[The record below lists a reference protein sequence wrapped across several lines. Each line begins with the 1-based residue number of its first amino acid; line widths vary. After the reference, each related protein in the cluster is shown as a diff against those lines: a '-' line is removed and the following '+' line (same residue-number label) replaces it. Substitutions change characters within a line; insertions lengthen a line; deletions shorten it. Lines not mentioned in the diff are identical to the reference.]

1 MNNLLL
7 FSDTFPYGMAEPFL
21 QQELPYLASRFS
33 KVEIVPLYLPEAAAG
48 ASAGATAGST
58 GAPAGSAAAT
68 AFAPHR
74 PLPDNVSLCK
84 PLLRCNHKSV
94 KGLLRYGLFGGRSSC
109 GSSSCGGSGSSSCGS
124 SSCGSSSCGSSSSDS
139 RSCGSSSC
147 GGSGSRS
154 GSAMRGGLVRECFR
168 KGAWRSLSK
177 FRVLLSY
184 WLIMRASLANREVM
198 EHIIARADQGYLFYF
213 YWGDKSVLILPF
225 LKSFMAA
232 QGRRVPLAV
241 MRLHGSD
248 AIEEAKGI
256 LPFRE
261 QIYGAVDYAVPVSG
275 MIESYIKCRYAVQPR
290 NICTFRL
297 GSPEGGRTLSWERG
311 PAGELHIVSC
321 SNVVPLKRVEYIAE
335 AVALLAERLH
345 NEGGIGD
352 VKSLC
357 WTHIGDGPQR
367 VALEQHIKSRIAAAG
382 FPANLCR
389 VEFKGAMP
397 HREVLEYYRNN
408 HIDLF
413 IHASRSEGG
422 PVVIMEAASFA
433 IPVISTKVGAVDE
446 MIPQEWII
454 PVEATPDILVD
465 KVVEY
470 LLLPDGKRLSLKEQN
485 RRVWEE
491 RWNAERNY
499 AAFADFLAGCQRESI
514 D

>member
-48 ASAGATAGST
+48 ASAGATAGSAGAPT
-58 GAPAGSAAAT
+58 GSAGAPAGSAAAT
-68 AFAPHR
+68 AAAPHR

-109 GSSSCGGSGSSSCGS
+109 GSSSCGGSGS
-124 SSCGSSSCGSSSSDS
+124 
-139 RSCGSSSC
+139 
-147 GGSGSRS
+147 RS

-177 FRVLLSY
+177 LRVLLSY

-261 QIYGAVDYAVPVSG
+261 QIYGTVDYAVPVSG

-321 SNVVPLKRVEYIAE
+321 SNVVPLKRVEYIAD

-345 NEGGIGD
+345 NESGIGD

-397 HREVLEYYRNN
+397 HREVLEYYRKN

-470 LLLPDGKRLSLKEQN
+470 LLLPDGKRLALKEQN
-485 RRVWEE
+485 RRIWEE

>member
-48 ASAGATAGST
+48 ASAGATAGSAGAPT
-58 GAPAGSAAAT
+58 GSAGAPAGSAAAT
-68 AFAPHR
+68 AAAPHR
-74 PLPDNVSLCK
+74 PLLDNVSLCK

-109 GSSSCGGSGSSSCGS
+109 GGSGG
-124 SSCGSSSCGSSSSDS
+124 
-139 RSCGSSSC
+139 
-147 GGSGSRS
+147 
-154 GSAMRGGLVRECFR
+154 AMRGGLVRECFR

-177 FRVLLSY
+177 LRVLLSY

-261 QIYGAVDYAVPVSG
+261 QIYGTVDYAVPVSG

-321 SNVVPLKRVEYIAE
+321 SNVVPLKRVEYIAD

-345 NEGGIGD
+345 NESGIGD

-397 HREVLEYYRNN
+397 HREVLEYYRKN

-470 LLLPDGKRLSLKEQN
+470 LLLPDGKRLALKEQN

>member
-1 MNNLLL
+1 
-7 FSDTFPYGMAEPFL
+7 
-21 QQELPYLASRFS
+21 
-33 KVEIVPLYLPEAAAG
+33 
-48 ASAGATAGST
+48 
-58 GAPAGSAAAT
+58 
-68 AFAPHR
+68 
-74 PLPDNVSLCK
+74 
-84 PLLRCNHKSV
+84 
-94 KGLLRYGLFGGRSSC
+94 
-109 GSSSCGGSGSSSCGS
+109 
-124 SSCGSSSCGSSSSDS
+124 
-139 RSCGSSSC
+139 
-147 GGSGSRS
+147 
-154 GSAMRGGLVRECFR
+154 MRGGLVRECCR

-177 FRVLLSY
+177 LRVLLSY

-275 MIESYIKCRYAVQPR
+275 MIESYIKCRYAVQPS
-290 NICTFRL
+290 NICTVRL

-321 SNVVPLKRVEYIAE
+321 SNVVPLKRVEYIAD

-397 HREVLEYYRNN
+397 HREVLEYYRKN

-433 IPVISTKVGAVDE
+433 IPIISTKVGAVDE

-470 LLLPDGKRLSLKEQN
+470 LLLPDGKRIALKEQN

>member
-58 GAPAGSAAAT
+58 GAPTGSAAAT
-68 AFAPHR
+68 AAAPHR

-109 GSSSCGGSGSSSCGS
+109 GGRGSSSCG
-124 SSCGSSSCGSSSSDS
+124 SSSDS

-147 GGSGSRS
+147 GGGS

-177 FRVLLSY
+177 LRVLLSY

-321 SNVVPLKRVEYIAE
+321 SNVVPLKRVEYIAD

-397 HREVLEYYRNN
+397 HREVLEYYRKN

-470 LLLPDGKRLSLKEQN
+470 LLLPDGKRLALKEQN
-485 RRVWEE
+485 RRIWEE

>member
-48 ASAGATAGST
+48 ASAGAPTGSA

-68 AFAPHR
+68 AAAPHR

-109 GSSSCGGSGSSSCGS
+109 GGSSGSSCGGSGSSSCGC
-124 SSCGSSSCGSSSSDS
+124 SCTGS
-139 RSCGSSSC
+139 
-147 GGSGSRS
+147 SGSR
-154 GSAMRGGLVRECFR
+154 GGGAMRGGLVRECFR

-177 FRVLLSY
+177 LRVLLSY

-261 QIYGAVDYAVPVSG
+261 QIYGTVDYAVPVSG

-297 GSPEGGRTLSWERG
+297 GSPEGGRTLSWEHG

-321 SNVVPLKRVEYIAE
+321 SNVVPLKRVEYIAD

-397 HREVLEYYRNN
+397 HREVLEYYRKN

-470 LLLPDGKRLSLKEQN
+470 LLLPDAKRLALKEQN

>member
-33 KVEIVPLYLPEAAAG
+33 KVEIVPLYLPEGAAG
-48 ASAGATAGST
+48 ASAGATAGSA

-68 AFAPHR
+68 AAAPHR

-109 GSSSCGGSGSSSCGS
+109 GGSSSGSCGGSGSSSR
-124 SSCGSSSCGSSSSDS
+124 SSSCGSSSSDS
-139 RSCGSSSC
+139 NSCGSSGT
-147 GGSGSRS
+147 GGSGRSGSS

-177 FRVLLSY
+177 LRVLLSY

-261 QIYGAVDYAVPVSG
+261 QIYGTVDYAVPVSG

-311 PAGELHIVSC
+311 PAGELHIASC
-321 SNVVPLKRVEYIAE
+321 SNVVPLKRVEYIAD

-397 HREVLEYYRNN
+397 HREVLEYYRKN

-454 PVEATPDILVD
+454 PVEATPDVLVD
-465 KVVEY
+465 KVVEF
-470 LLLPDGKRLSLKEQN
+470 LLLPDGKRLALKEQN

>member
-48 ASAGATAGST
+48 ASAGATAGSA

-68 AFAPHR
+68 AAAPHR

-124 SSCGSSSCGSSSSDS
+124 SSCGSSSSDS

-177 FRVLLSY
+177 LRVLLSY

-261 QIYGAVDYAVPVSG
+261 QVYGAVDYAVPVSG

-397 HREVLEYYRNN
+397 HREVLEYYRKN

-470 LLLPDGKRLSLKEQN
+470 LLLPDGKRLALKEQN

>member
-48 ASAGATAGST
+48 ASAGATAGSA

-68 AFAPHR
+68 AAAPHR

-109 GSSSCGGSGSSSCGS
+109 G
-124 SSCGSSSCGSSSSDS
+124 
-139 RSCGSSSC
+139 
-147 GGSGSRS
+147 GSGSRS

-177 FRVLLSY
+177 LRVLLSY

-321 SNVVPLKRVEYIAE
+321 SNVVPLKRVEYIAD

-397 HREVLEYYRNN
+397 HREVLEYYRKN

-470 LLLPDGKRLSLKEQN
+470 LLLPDGKRLALKEQN

>member
-48 ASAGATAGST
+48 ASAGAIAGST
-58 GAPAGSAAAT
+58 GAPTGSAAAT
-68 AFAPHR
+68 AAAPHR

-109 GSSSCGGSGSSSCGS
+109 GGSS
-124 SSCGSSSCGSSSSDS
+124 
-139 RSCGSSSC
+139 
-147 GGSGSRS
+147 
-154 GSAMRGGLVRECFR
+154 SAMRGGLVRECCR

-177 FRVLLSY
+177 LRVLLSY

-311 PAGELHIVSC
+311 PVGEMHIVSC
-321 SNVVPLKRVEYIAE
+321 SNVVPLKRVEYIAD

-397 HREVLEYYRNN
+397 HREVLEYYRKN

-470 LLLPDGKRLSLKEQN
+470 LLLPDGKRLALKEQN

>member
-68 AFAPHR
+68 AAAPHR

-109 GSSSCGGSGSSSCGS
+109 GGSG
-124 SSCGSSSCGSSSSDS
+124 
-139 RSCGSSSC
+139 SCGSSSC
-147 GGSGSRS
+147 GGSSSGGAGS
-154 GSAMRGGLVRECFR
+154 GSNSCGSSCRGGGAMRGGLVRECFR

-177 FRVLLSY
+177 LRVLLSY

-321 SNVVPLKRVEYIAE
+321 SNVVPLKRVEYIAD

-397 HREVLEYYRNN
+397 HREVLEYYRKN

-470 LLLPDGKRLSLKEQN
+470 LLLPDGKRLALKEQN

>member
-48 ASAGATAGST
+48 APAGATAGSA

-68 AFAPHR
+68 AAAPHR

-109 GSSSCGGSGSSSCGS
+109 GGSSGSSCGG
-124 SSCGSSSCGSSSSDS
+124 
-139 RSCGSSSC
+139 CGSSSC
-147 GGSGSRS
+147 GGSGST
-154 GSAMRGGLVRECFR
+154 GGGAMRGGLVRECFR

-177 FRVLLSY
+177 LRVLLSY

-321 SNVVPLKRVEYIAE
+321 SNVVPLKRVEYIAD

-397 HREVLEYYRNN
+397 HREVLEYYRKN

-470 LLLPDGKRLSLKEQN
+470 LLLPDAKRLALKEQN

>member
-58 GAPAGSAAAT
+58 GAPTGSAGAPAGSAAAT
-68 AFAPHR
+68 AAAPHR

-109 GSSSCGGSGSSSCGS
+109 GGSSSSSSSGSSS
-124 SSCGSSSCGSSSSDS
+124 
-139 RSCGSSSC
+139 
-147 GGSGSRS
+147 SRS

-177 FRVLLSY
+177 LRVLLSY

-321 SNVVPLKRVEYIAE
+321 SNVVPLKRVEYIAD

-397 HREVLEYYRNN
+397 HREVLEYYRKN

-470 LLLPDGKRLSLKEQN
+470 LLLPDAKRLALKEQN

>member
-48 ASAGATAGST
+48 ASAGATAGSA

-68 AFAPHR
+68 AAAPHR

-94 KGLLRYGLFGGRSSC
+94 KGLLRYGLFGGS
-109 GSSSCGGSGSSSCGS
+109 GG
-124 SSCGSSSCGSSSSDS
+124 
-139 RSCGSSSC
+139 
-147 GGSGSRS
+147 
-154 GSAMRGGLVRECFR
+154 AMRGGLVRECFR

-177 FRVLLSY
+177 LRVLLSY

-311 PAGELHIVSC
+311 PAGEMHIVSC
-321 SNVVPLKRVEYIAE
+321 SNVVPLKRVEYIAD

-397 HREVLEYYRNN
+397 HREVLEYYRKN

-454 PVEATPDILVD
+454 PIEATPDILVD

-470 LLLPDGKRLSLKEQN
+470 LLLPDGKRLALKEQN

>member
-1 MNNLLL
+1 
-7 FSDTFPYGMAEPFL
+7 
-21 QQELPYLASRFS
+21 
-33 KVEIVPLYLPEAAAG
+33 
-48 ASAGATAGST
+48 
-58 GAPAGSAAAT
+58 
-68 AFAPHR
+68 
-74 PLPDNVSLCK
+74 
-84 PLLRCNHKSV
+84 
-94 KGLLRYGLFGGRSSC
+94 
-109 GSSSCGGSGSSSCGS
+109 
-124 SSCGSSSCGSSSSDS
+124 
-139 RSCGSSSC
+139 
-147 GGSGSRS
+147 
-154 GSAMRGGLVRECFR
+154 MRGGLVRECFR

-177 FRVLLSY
+177 LRVLLSY

-198 EHIIARADQGYLFYF
+198 EYIKSRADQGYLFYF

-275 MIESYIKCRYAVQPR
+275 MIESYIKCRYSVQPR

-297 GSPEGGRTLSWERG
+297 GSPEGGRTLSWEHG

-321 SNVVPLKRVEYIAE
+321 SNVVPLKRVEYIAD

-470 LLLPDGKRLSLKEQN
+470 LLLPDAKRLALKEQN

>member
-58 GAPAGSAAAT
+58 GAPTGSAGAPAGSAAAT
-68 AFAPHR
+68 AAVPHR

-109 GSSSCGGSGSSSCGS
+109 GGSS
-124 SSCGSSSCGSSSSDS
+124 
-139 RSCGSSSC
+139 
-147 GGSGSRS
+147 S

-177 FRVLLSY
+177 LRVLLSY

-321 SNVVPLKRVEYIAE
+321 SNVVPLKRVEYIAD

-397 HREVLEYYRNN
+397 HREVLEYYRKN

-470 LLLPDGKRLSLKEQN
+470 LLLPDGKRLALKEQN

>member
-48 ASAGATAGST
+48 APAGATAGSIGAPAGSGGAT
-58 GAPAGSAAAT
+58 AGSAGAPAGSAAAT
-68 AFAPHR
+68 AAAPHR

-109 GSSSCGGSGSSSCGS
+109 GGCGS
-124 SSCGSSSCGSSSSDS
+124 S
-139 RSCGSSSC
+139 SCGSSSC

-177 FRVLLSY
+177 LRVLLSY

-321 SNVVPLKRVEYIAE
+321 SNVVPLKRVEYIAD

-397 HREVLEYYRNN
+397 HREVLEYYRKN

-470 LLLPDGKRLSLKEQN
+470 LLLPDAKRLALKEQN

>member
-58 GAPAGSAAAT
+58 GAPTGSAGAPAGSAAAT
-68 AFAPHR
+68 AAAPHR

-109 GSSSCGGSGSSSCGS
+109 GGSSCGGSGSSSCGS
-124 SSCGSSSCGSSSSDS
+124 SSRSSSSSSGSSSS
-139 RSCGSSSC
+139 SS
-147 GGSGSRS
+147 GG
-154 GSAMRGGLVRECFR
+154 AMRGGLVRECFR

-177 FRVLLSY
+177 LRVLLSY

-311 PAGELHIVSC
+311 PAGELHIASC
-321 SNVVPLKRVEYIAE
+321 SSVVPLKRVEYIAD

-397 HREVLEYYRNN
+397 HREVLEYYRKN

-470 LLLPDGKRLSLKEQN
+470 LLLPDGKRLALKEQN

-491 RWNAERNY
+491 RWNAERNF

>member
-58 GAPAGSAAAT
+58 GAPTGSAGATAGSAAAT
-68 AFAPHR
+68 AAAPHR

-109 GSSSCGGSGSSSCGS
+109 GGSSCGGSGSSSCGS
-124 SSCGSSSCGSSSSDS
+124 SSRSSSSSSGSSSS
-139 RSCGSSSC
+139 SS
-147 GGSGSRS
+147 GG
-154 GSAMRGGLVRECFR
+154 AMRGGLVRECFR
-168 KGAWRSLSK
+168 KGAWRSLPK
-177 FRVLLSY
+177 LRVLLSY

-311 PAGELHIVSC
+311 PAGELHIASC
-321 SNVVPLKRVEYIAE
+321 SNVVPLKRVEYIAD

-397 HREVLEYYRNN
+397 HREVLEYYRKN

-470 LLLPDGKRLSLKEQN
+470 LLLPDGKRLALKEQN

>member
-48 ASAGATAGST
+48 ASAGAPTGSA

-68 AFAPHR
+68 AAAPHR

-109 GSSSCGGSGSSSCGS
+109 GGSSSGSCGGCGSSSCGGSGSSSR
-124 SSCGSSSCGSSSSDS
+124 SSSS
-139 RSCGSSSC
+139 SSSS
-147 GGSGSRS
+147 GG
-154 GSAMRGGLVRECFR
+154 AMRGGLVRECFR

-177 FRVLLSY
+177 LRVLLSY

-311 PAGELHIVSC
+311 PAGELHIASC
-321 SNVVPLKRVEYIAE
+321 SNVVPLKRVEYIAD

-470 LLLPDGKRLSLKEQN
+470 LLLPDGKRLALKEQN

>member
-48 ASAGATAGST
+48 ASAGATAGSE

-68 AFAPHR
+68 AAAPHR

-94 KGLLRYGLFGGRSSC
+94 KGLLRYGLFGGRSS
-109 GSSSCGGSGSSSCGS
+109 GGGSGSCGS
-124 SSCGSSSCGSSSSDS
+124 SGI
-139 RSCGSSSC
+139 SSSC

-154 GSAMRGGLVRECFR
+154 GSAMWGGLVRECFR

-177 FRVLLSY
+177 LRVLLSY

-321 SNVVPLKRVEYIAE
+321 SNVVPLKRVEYIAD

-397 HREVLEYYRNN
+397 HREVLEYYRKN

-470 LLLPDGKRLSLKEQN
+470 LLLPDGKRLALKEQN

>member
-58 GAPAGSAAAT
+58 GAPTGSAGATAGSAAAT
-68 AFAPHR
+68 AAAPHR

-94 KGLLRYGLFGGRSSC
+94 KGLLRYGLFGTG
-109 GSSSCGGSGSSSCGS
+109 
-124 SSCGSSSCGSSSSDS
+124 
-139 RSCGSSSC
+139 
-147 GGSGSRS
+147 

-177 FRVLLSY
+177 LRVLLSY

-311 PAGELHIVSC
+311 PAGELHIASC
-321 SNVVPLKRVEYIAE
+321 SNVVPLKRVEYIAD

-382 FPANLCR
+382 FPANLCK

-397 HREVLEYYRNN
+397 HREVLEYYRKN

-470 LLLPDGKRLSLKEQN
+470 LLLSDGKRLALKEQN
-485 RRVWEE
+485 RRIWEE

>member
-48 ASAGATAGST
+48 ASAGATAGSA
-58 GAPAGSAAAT
+58 GAPVGSAAAT
-68 AFAPHR
+68 AAAPHR

-109 GSSSCGGSGSSSCGS
+109 G
-124 SSCGSSSCGSSSSDS
+124 
-139 RSCGSSSC
+139 
-147 GGSGSRS
+147 GSGSRS

-177 FRVLLSY
+177 LRVLLSY

-261 QIYGAVDYAVPVSG
+261 QVYGAVDYAVPVSG

-321 SNVVPLKRVEYIAE
+321 SNVVPLKRVEYIAD

-397 HREVLEYYRNN
+397 HREVLEYYRKN

-470 LLLPDGKRLSLKEQN
+470 LLLPDGKRLALKEQN

>member
-58 GAPAGSAAAT
+58 GAPTGSTGAPTGSAGAPAGSAAAT
-68 AFAPHR
+68 AAAPHR

-94 KGLLRYGLFGGRSSC
+94 KGLLRYGLFGGRCSC
-109 GSSSCGGSGSSSCGS
+109 SGSSGSSSCGS
-124 SSCGSSSCGSSSSDS
+124 SSRSSS
-139 RSCGSSSC
+139 
-147 GGSGSRS
+147 GG
-154 GSAMRGGLVRECFR
+154 AMRGGLVRECFR

-177 FRVLLSY
+177 LRVLLSY

-261 QIYGAVDYAVPVSG
+261 QIYGAVDCAVPVSG

-321 SNVVPLKRVEYIAE
+321 SNVVPLKRVEYIAD

-397 HREVLEYYRNN
+397 HREVLEYYRKN

-470 LLLPDGKRLSLKEQN
+470 LLLPDAKRLALKEQN

>member
-58 GAPAGSAAAT
+58 GATAGSAAAT
-68 AFAPHR
+68 AAAPHR

-109 GSSSCGGSGSSSCGS
+109 GGCGSSSGSSSCGGSGSSSSSG
-124 SSCGSSSCGSSSSDS
+124 SSCGTG
-139 RSCGSSSC
+139 
-147 GGSGSRS
+147 

-177 FRVLLSY
+177 LRVLLSY

-297 GSPEGGRTLSWERG
+297 GSPEGGRTLDWELG

-321 SNVVPLKRVEYIAE
+321 SNVVPLKRVEYIAD

-397 HREVLEYYRNN
+397 HREVLEYYRKN

-470 LLLPDGKRLSLKEQN
+470 LLLPDAKRLALKEQN

>member
-33 KVEIVPLYLPEAAAG
+33 KVEIVPLYLPEDAAG
-48 ASAGATAGST
+48 ASAGATTGST
-58 GAPAGSAAAT
+58 GAPTGSAGATAGSAAAT
-68 AFAPHR
+68 AAVPHR
-74 PLPDNVSLCK
+74 PLPNNVSLCK

-109 GSSSCGGSGSSSCGS
+109 GGSGSCGSSGSSSSCGGSGSSSRS
-124 SSCGSSSCGSSSSDS
+124 SSCGSS
-139 RSCGSSSC
+139 
-147 GGSGSRS
+147 GSG
-154 GSAMRGGLVRECFR
+154 GAMRGGLVRECFR

-177 FRVLLSY
+177 LRVLLSY

-311 PAGELHIVSC
+311 PAGELHIASC
-321 SNVVPLKRVEYIAE
+321 SNVVPLKRVEYIAD

-397 HREVLEYYRNN
+397 HREVLEYYRKN

-470 LLLPDGKRLSLKEQN
+470 LLLPDAKRLALKEQN

>member
-48 ASAGATAGST
+48 APAGATAGST
-58 GAPAGSAAAT
+58 GAPTGSAGAPAGSAAAT
-68 AFAPHR
+68 AAVPHR

-109 GSSSCGGSGSSSCGS
+109 GGSSGSSCGGSGSSSCGC
-124 SSCGSSSCGSSSSDS
+124 SCTGS
-139 RSCGSSSC
+139 
-147 GGSGSRS
+147 SGSR
-154 GSAMRGGLVRECFR
+154 GGGAMRGGLVRECFR

-177 FRVLLSY
+177 LRVLLSY

-261 QIYGAVDYAVPVSG
+261 QVYGAVDYAVPVSG

-321 SNVVPLKRVEYIAE
+321 SNVVPLKRVEYIAD

-397 HREVLEYYRNN
+397 HREVLEYYRKN

-470 LLLPDGKRLSLKEQN
+470 LLLPDGKRLALKEQN

>member
-58 GAPAGSAAAT
+58 GAPTGSAGATAGSAAAT
-68 AFAPHR
+68 AAAPHR

-109 GSSSCGGSGSSSCGS
+109 GGSGSCGS
-124 SSCGSSSCGSSSSDS
+124 SS
-139 RSCGSSSC
+139 
-147 GGSGSRS
+147 GG
-154 GSAMRGGLVRECFR
+154 AMRGGLVRECFR

-177 FRVLLSY
+177 LRVLLSY

-321 SNVVPLKRVEYIAE
+321 SNVVPLKRVEYIAD

-397 HREVLEYYRNN
+397 HREVLEYYRKN

-470 LLLPDGKRLSLKEQN
+470 LLLPDAKRLALKEQN

>member
-48 ASAGATAGST
+48 ASAGATEGSA

-68 AFAPHR
+68 AAAPHR

-109 GSSSCGGSGSSSCGS
+109 GGSG
-124 SSCGSSSCGSSSSDS
+124 
-139 RSCGSSSC
+139 SCGSSSC
-147 GGSGSRS
+147 GGSSGCGGSGSSSRS
-154 GSAMRGGLVRECFR
+154 SSCGSSCRGGGAMRGGLVRECFR

-177 FRVLLSY
+177 LRVLLSY

-321 SNVVPLKRVEYIAE
+321 SNVVPLKRVEYIAD

-397 HREVLEYYRNN
+397 HREVLEYYRKN

-470 LLLPDGKRLSLKEQN
+470 LLLPDAKRLALKEQN

>member
-48 ASAGATAGST
+48 ASAGAPTGSA

-68 AFAPHR
+68 AAAPHR

-109 GSSSCGGSGSSSCGS
+109 GGSSSSSSSGSSS
-124 SSCGSSSCGSSSSDS
+124 
-139 RSCGSSSC
+139 
-147 GGSGSRS
+147 SRS

-177 FRVLLSY
+177 LRVLLSY

-261 QIYGAVDYAVPVSG
+261 QIYGTVDYAVPVSG

-321 SNVVPLKRVEYIAE
+321 SNVVPLKRVEYIAD

-397 HREVLEYYRNN
+397 HREVLEYYRKN

-470 LLLPDGKRLSLKEQN
+470 LLLPDGKRLALKEQN

-491 RWNAERNY
+491 RWNAECNY

>member
-48 ASAGATAGST
+48 ASAGATAGSA

-68 AFAPHR
+68 AAAPHR

-109 GSSSCGGSGSSSCGS
+109 GGSGSCGS
-124 SSCGSSSCGSSSSDS
+124 SSCGSSG
-139 RSCGSSSC
+139 C
-147 GGSGSRS
+147 GGSGSS
-154 GSAMRGGLVRECFR
+154 GSSGSSCTGSSGTGGGAMRGGLVRECFR

-177 FRVLLSY
+177 LRVLLSY

-198 EHIIARADQGYLFYF
+198 EHIIAWADQGYLFYF

-297 GSPEGGRTLSWERG
+297 GSPEGGRTLDWERG

-321 SNVVPLKRVEYIAE
+321 SNVVPLKRVEYIAD

-470 LLLPDGKRLSLKEQN
+470 LLLPDGKRLALKEQN
-485 RRVWEE
+485 RRIWEE

>member
-58 GAPAGSAAAT
+58 GAPTGSAGAPAGSAAAT
-68 AFAPHR
+68 AAVPHR
-74 PLPDNVSLCK
+74 PLPNNVSLCK

-109 GSSSCGGSGSSSCGS
+109 GGCGS
-124 SSCGSSSCGSSSSDS
+124 SSCGSSSCG
-139 RSCGSSSC
+139 
-147 GGSGSRS
+147 GSGST
-154 GSAMRGGLVRECFR
+154 GGGAMRGGLVRECFR

-177 FRVLLSY
+177 LRVLLSY

-321 SNVVPLKRVEYIAE
+321 SNVVPLKRVEYIAD

-397 HREVLEYYRNN
+397 HREVLEYYRKN

-454 PVEATPDILVD
+454 PVEATPDVLVD
-465 KVVEY
+465 KAVEY
-470 LLLPDGKRLSLKEQN
+470 LLLPDAKRLALKEQN

>member
-33 KVEIVPLYLPEAAAG
+33 KVEIVPLYLPEVAAG
-48 ASAGATAGST
+48 ASAGATAGSAGAPT
-58 GAPAGSAAAT
+58 GSAGAPAGSAAAT
-68 AFAPHR
+68 AAAPHR
-74 PLPDNVSLCK
+74 PLPENVSLCK

-109 GSSSCGGSGSSSCGS
+109 GGSS
-124 SSCGSSSCGSSSSDS
+124 
-139 RSCGSSSC
+139 
-147 GGSGSRS
+147 
-154 GSAMRGGLVRECFR
+154 SAMRGGLVRECLR

-177 FRVLLSY
+177 LRVLLSY

-321 SNVVPLKRVEYIAE
+321 SNVVPLKRVEYIAD

-397 HREVLEYYRNN
+397 HREVLEYYRKN

-470 LLLPDGKRLSLKEQN
+470 LLLPDAKRLALKEQN

>member
-48 ASAGATAGST
+48 ASAGATAGSA

-68 AFAPHR
+68 AAAPHR

-109 GSSSCGGSGSSSCGS
+109 GGSG
-124 SSCGSSSCGSSSSDS
+124 
-139 RSCGSSSC
+139 SCGSSSC
-147 GGSGSRS
+147 GGSSGCGGSGSSSRS
-154 GSAMRGGLVRECFR
+154 SSCGSSCRGGGAMRGGLVRECFR

-177 FRVLLSY
+177 LRVLLSY

-261 QIYGAVDYAVPVSG
+261 QVYGAVDYAVPVSG

-321 SNVVPLKRVEYIAE
+321 SNVVPLKRVEYIAD

-470 LLLPDGKRLSLKEQN
+470 LLLPDGKRLALKEQN

>member
-48 ASAGATAGST
+48 ASAGATAGSA

-68 AFAPHR
+68 AAVPHR

-109 GSSSCGGSGSSSCGS
+109 GGSSGGSCSSSSSSGSSSS
-124 SSCGSSSCGSSSSDS
+124 SS
-139 RSCGSSSC
+139 
-147 GGSGSRS
+147 GG
-154 GSAMRGGLVRECFR
+154 AMRGGLVRECFR

-177 FRVLLSY
+177 LRVLLSY

-248 AIEEAKGI
+248 AIEEAKCI

-261 QIYGAVDYAVPVSG
+261 QVYGAVDYAVPVSG

-297 GSPEGGRTLSWERG
+297 GSPEGGRTLDWERG
-311 PAGELHIVSC
+311 PAGELHIASC
-321 SNVVPLKRVEYIAE
+321 SNVVPLKRVEYIAD

-367 VALEQHIKSRIAAAG
+367 VALEQHIKSRVAAAG

-397 HREVLEYYRNN
+397 HREVLEYYRKN

-470 LLLPDGKRLSLKEQN
+470 LLLPDGKRLALKEQN

-499 AAFADFLAGCQRESI
+499 AAFADFLAGCQRESL

>member
-68 AFAPHR
+68 AAAPHR

-109 GSSSCGGSGSSSCGS
+109 SGSSGSSCGS
-124 SSCGSSSCGSSSSDS
+124 SCTGRSGSSGT
-139 RSCGSSSC
+139 G
-147 GGSGSRS
+147 

-177 FRVLLSY
+177 LRVLLSY

-321 SNVVPLKRVEYIAE
+321 SNVVPLKRVEYIAD

-397 HREVLEYYRNN
+397 HREVLEYYRKN

-470 LLLPDGKRLSLKEQN
+470 LLLPDGKRLALKEQN

>member
-48 ASAGATAGST
+48 ASAGATAGSA

-68 AFAPHR
+68 AAAPHR

-109 GSSSCGGSGSSSCGS
+109 GGSSGGSCSSSSSSGSSSS
-124 SSCGSSSCGSSSSDS
+124 SS
-139 RSCGSSSC
+139 
-147 GGSGSRS
+147 GG
-154 GSAMRGGLVRECFR
+154 AMRGGLVRECFR

-177 FRVLLSY
+177 LRVLLSY

-261 QIYGAVDYAVPVSG
+261 QVYGAVDYAVPVSG

-321 SNVVPLKRVEYIAE
+321 SNVVPLKRVEYIAD

-367 VALEQHIKSRIAAAG
+367 VALEQHIKSRVAAAG

-470 LLLPDGKRLSLKEQN
+470 LLLPDGKRLALKEQN

>member
-48 ASAGATAGST
+48 ASAGATAGSA

-68 AFAPHR
+68 AAAPHR
-74 PLPDNVSLCK
+74 PLPGNVSLCK

-109 GSSSCGGSGSSSCGS
+109 SGSSGSSCGS
-124 SSCGSSSCGSSSSDS
+124 SCTGRSGSSGT
-139 RSCGSSSC
+139 G
-147 GGSGSRS
+147 

-177 FRVLLSY
+177 LRVLLSY

-261 QIYGAVDYAVPVSG
+261 QIYGTVDYAVPVSG

-321 SNVVPLKRVEYIAE
+321 SNVVPLKRVEYIAD

-345 NEGGIGD
+345 NESGIGD

-397 HREVLEYYRNN
+397 HREVLEYYRKN

-470 LLLPDGKRLSLKEQN
+470 LLLPDGKRLALKEQN